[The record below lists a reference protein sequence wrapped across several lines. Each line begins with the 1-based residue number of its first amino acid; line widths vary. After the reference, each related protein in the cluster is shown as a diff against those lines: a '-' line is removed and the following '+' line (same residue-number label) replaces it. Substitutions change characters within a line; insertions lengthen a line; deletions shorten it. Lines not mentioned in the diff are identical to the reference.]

1 MPKHIDVKELNKIF
15 EVHDTKV
22 HALKNV
28 SFNVDK
34 GEVLSV
40 LGASGSGGKV
50 RFCV

>member
-34 GEVLSV
+34 GECPVSI
-40 LGASGSGGKV
+40 GSKWKW
-50 RFCV
+50 

>member
-28 SFNVDK
+28 V
-34 GEVLSV
+34 
-40 LGASGSGGKV
+40 KV